1 MENSNMKFCPHCD
14 ARIPAECEVCPVCG
28 KKIRSRL
35 GELTD
40 AQIKRIRRPITIVLC
55 IVVAI
60 VLYFKYTR

>member
-1 MENSNMKFCPHCD
+1 M
-14 ARIPAECEVCPVCG
+14 RQ
-28 KKIRSRL
+28 KIRPRL